1 MTSYLS
7 RGDDVDEPEV
17 VESIVSGKL
26 DRLPPAVPRSVCV
39 FLSST
44 FSGKFLFLSPA
55 AGTVLTE
62 LTGAAQLVPTT
73 RGCDSIYGRG

>member
-1 MTSYLS
+1 MTSYMITGNGGN
-7 RGDDVDEPEV
+7 GDDDEAEV

-44 FSGKFLFLSPA
+44 FSGQSRVRFPA
-55 AGTVLTE
+55 A
-62 LTGAAQLVPTT
+62 AALSSNNL
-73 RGCDSIYGRG
+73 G

>member
-1 MTSYLS
+1 MTSQWS
-7 RGDDVDEPEV
+7 RSDDDEAAV

-44 FSGKFLFLSPA
+44 FSGKF
-55 AGTVLTE
+55 VLGSVVAYPST
-62 LTGAAQLVPTT
+62 LLLLLLLP
-73 RGCDSIYGRG
+73 

>member
-7 RGDDVDEPEV
+7 GGGGGGGADDEAEV

-26 DRLPPAVPRSVCV
+26 DDRLPPAVPRSVCV

-44 FSGKFLFLSPA
+44 FSGKL
-55 AGTVLTE
+55 
-62 LTGAAQLVPTT
+62 
-73 RGCDSIYGRG
+73 

>member
-1 MTSYLS
+1 MTSYWS
-7 RGDDVDEPEV
+7 RGDDNEAEV

-44 FSGKFLFLSPA
+44 FSGKFVKAHPSTLPLLLLLLP
-55 AGTVLTE
+55 
-62 LTGAAQLVPTT
+62 
-73 RGCDSIYGRG
+73 